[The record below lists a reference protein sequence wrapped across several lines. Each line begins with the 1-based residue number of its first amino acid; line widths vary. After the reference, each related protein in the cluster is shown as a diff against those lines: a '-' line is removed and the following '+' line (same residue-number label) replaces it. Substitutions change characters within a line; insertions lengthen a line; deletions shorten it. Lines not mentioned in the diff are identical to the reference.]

1 MKESIQLSQLLVLA
15 SYSQQIELP
24 VTRVLELGQCQSDPN
39 RRSMEFWGREG
50 LALFTVDAA
59 VSRVTIGPPLASEQR
74 GCGV

>member
-1 MKESIQLSQLLVLA
+1 
-15 SYSQQIELP
+15 
-24 VTRVLELGQCQSDPN
+24 
-39 RRSMEFWGREG
+39 MEFWGREG